1 MNWLKSTFCIVRLNV
16 DSDVSFLLF
25 KCILHAFV
33 SIRISQHIAPLPHAR
48 SAYDAMFFL
57 AWFCHGSGISWV
69 SENGLIS
76 PQGLYIGQ
84 SNQLIFNM
92 HSTSLVWSRPTKA
105 KQKNNNS
112 VKHRP
117 VPPTPLDDAN
127 LVVDAVVLIL
137 TVRGAV
143 TPHSQLNLL
152 FNAFSPTFWVHICNT
167 VQSIN
172 L

>member
-1 MNWLKSTFCIVRLNV
+1 MNWIKSTFCIVRLNV

-76 PQGLYIGQ
+76 PQGLYTDQ

-112 VKHRP
+112 VMHIDRSRRHRS
-117 VPPTPLDDAN
+117 TT
-127 LVVDAVVLIL
+127 LIL
-137 TVRGAV
+137 L
-143 TPHSQLNLL
+143 SMQ
-152 FNAFSPTFWVHICNT
+152 SYWFWLSAEPLRLTHN
-167 VQSIN
+167 
-172 L
+172 